1 MIMKITLPSSTYKM
15 RFYFCSMMAQIAV
28 YHSAGILLI
37 TSHQLLL
44 GCFKYQEAENFEET

>member
-1 MIMKITLPSSTYKM
+1 MKITLPSSTYKM

-44 GCFKYQEAENFEET
+44 GCFKYQEAEYFEET